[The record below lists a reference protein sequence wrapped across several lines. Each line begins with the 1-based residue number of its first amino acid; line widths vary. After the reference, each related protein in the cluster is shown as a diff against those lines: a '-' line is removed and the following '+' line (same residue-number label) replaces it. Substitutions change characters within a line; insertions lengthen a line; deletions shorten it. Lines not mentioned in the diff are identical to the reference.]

1 MKIDCFLDTNI
12 LIYAAL
18 GRGLYETKRTIAHD
32 LVVDSKFGISTQVLQ
47 EFYANVTRK
56 TEIPLTPDEALEWIE
71 GLELQDCVT
80 VDQTLITVAIGIS
93 HRYRINYWD
102 GAILAAAERLGAEIV
117 YTEDLSHG
125 QTYGPVRV
133 VNPFL

>member
-56 TEIPLTPDEALEWIE
+56 TEIPLTPGEALEWIE
-71 GLELQDCVT
+71 GLELQDCVA
-80 VDQTLITVAIGIS
+80 VDQTLIKVAIGIS
-93 HRYRINYWD
+93 QRYRINYWD

-125 QTYGPVRV
+125 QTFGPVRV